1 MVRVFTTV
9 VFLVTVVFLHNSCS
23 KEKLQAKTAFF
34 LKVPE
39 VSVYVPASAGTPTNS
54 GSHKITDLWLYVNG
68 KFQGAY
74 QLGRQMPIVSE
85 SPARIDILAG
95 INRNGF
101 NDKKGDYQFYDRL
114 TFELSGNKGETIE
127 KKLVFTYK
135 ASTNIRFFESFEG
148 FGTTSGISMK
158 RSFNSDTTFSIL
170 SGNGAAFEGT
180 RCLNIVVDN
189 TRKLANIET
198 INSNFALPLNSEYV
212 YLEIDYKCNQAFD
225 VGVYKNG
232 SYIIAG
238 GVNASSDWNK
248 IYIQLSTAVSSLPIN
263 PNDQTCGLYFRVIK
277 SSDVLQGEVQL
288 DNVKIVTY

>member
-1 MVRVFTTV
+1 M
-9 VFLVTVVFLHNSCS
+9 HNSCS
-23 KEKLQAKTAFF
+23 KEKLMAKNAFF

-39 VSVYVPASAGTPTNS
+39 VSVYVPPSVGTPTNS

-95 INRNGF
+95 INRNGL

-114 TFELSGNKGETIE
+114 TFDLSGSKGEVIE
-127 KKLVFTYK
+127 KKLQFTYK

-148 FGTTSGISMK
+148 FGSTTGISMK
-158 RSFNSDTTFSIL
+158 KSFNSDTTFSIL
-170 SGNGAAFEGT
+170 SGNNAAFEGS
-180 RCLNIVVDN
+180 RCLNITVDG
-189 TRKLANIET
+189 TRRFANIET
-198 INSNFALPLNSEYV
+198 INSNFALPFNSEYV
-212 YLEIDYKCNQAFD
+212 FLELNYKCNQPFD

-238 GVNASSDWNK
+238 GVNVSSEWNK
-248 IYIQLSTAVSSLPIN
+248 IYIQLSTAVSTLPLN

-277 SSDVLQGEVQL
+277 SSDVSLGEVQL
-288 DNVKIVTY
+288 DNVKIVSY